1 MGKKSEEV
9 TRLHRGCALASDWRD
24 RRLHKCRYW
33 ESPMSK
39 SVSVISRLWWTCTE
53 RFGLPGSNCGQTC
66 YTSAVSKVL

>member
-39 SVSVISRLWWTCTE
+39 SVSVISRLWWTCT
-53 RFGLPGSNCGQTC
+53 
-66 YTSAVSKVL
+66 